1 MTNTPHST
9 DKQLK
14 DASLSF
20 WLVFSLG
27 FVLILTIA
35 LVGTL
40 TGMPWR
46 SWLPGAE
53 SSKSMFGGVQA
64 AVYSILSQTS

>member
-1 MTNTPHST
+1 MTHTPQYT
-9 DKQLK
+9 DKQFK
-14 DASLSF
+14 DASVSF

-46 SWLPGAE
+46 TWLPGAE
-53 SSKSMFGGVQA
+53 SCKSVFGGVLA

>member
-1 MTNTPHST
+1 MTNTPQTT

-20 WLVFSLG
+20 WLVFSMG
-27 FVLILTIA
+27 FVLILSIA
-35 LVGTL
+35 LIGTL

-53 SSKSMFGGVQA
+53 SCKSMFGGVQA

>member
-1 MTNTPHST
+1 MTNSPQQF

-14 DASLSF
+14 DASVSF

-27 FVLILTIA
+27 FVLISTIA
-35 LVGTL
+35 LVGTM
-40 TGMPWR
+40 TGLPWR

-53 SSKSMFGGVQA
+53 SCKSVFGGVLA

>member
-1 MTNTPHST
+1 MTNTPQTT

-27 FVLILTIA
+27 FVLILSIA
-35 LVGTL
+35 LIGTM

-53 SSKSMFGGVQA
+53 SCKSMFGGVQA

>member
-1 MTNTPHST
+1 MTNTPQSS

-35 LVGTL
+35 LVSTL

>member
-1 MTNTPHST
+1 MTNTPQPT

-35 LVGTL
+35 LVSTL

>member
-1 MTNTPHST
+1 MTNTPLHT

-35 LVGTL
+35 LVGTM

-46 SWLPGAE
+46 TWLPGAE
-53 SSKSMFGGVQA
+53 SCKSVFGGVQA
-64 AVYSILSQTS
+64 AVYSIMSQTS